1 MKNEEDLIKKVNKF
15 IEKRM
20 NGYAFNID
28 LEACRLLEN
37 LKEEIIRLRKER
49 EKRE

>member
-1 MKNEEDLIKKVNKF
+1 MKNKEDLIQEVNKF

-37 LKEEIIRLRKER
+37 LKEEVIKLREER
-49 EKRE
+49 EKKK

>member
-1 MKNEEDLIKKVNKF
+1 MKNEEDLVQKVDKF

-28 LEACRLLEN
+28 LEACRLLQR
-37 LKEEIIRLRKER
+37 LKEEVERLKKEN
-49 EKRE
+49 EKKK